1 LRLAVTILVAVAL
14 ACVVGFVVW
23 LLTYN
28 SVMVDAPGDPFGDS
42 PTAR

>member
-23 LLTYN
+23 LLTYEIHGLLP
-28 SVMVDAPGDPFGDS
+28 M
-42 PTAR
+42 